1 MVYGVVQQ
9 VYGVV
14 TPDSV
19 IKVPLTP
26 SPSIFRQPKLLIYLL
41 MSSLSVSQYESF
53 YSIIWVVIAP
63 QRGKYIQRH

>member
-19 IKVPLTP
+19 KELGLSLGFPDMSLTEEKIGQARLETRP
-26 SPSIFRQPKLLIYLL
+26 EFGLSCQRPVFGVQSI
-41 MSSLSVSQYESF
+41 
-53 YSIIWVVIAP
+53 
-63 QRGKYIQRH
+63 